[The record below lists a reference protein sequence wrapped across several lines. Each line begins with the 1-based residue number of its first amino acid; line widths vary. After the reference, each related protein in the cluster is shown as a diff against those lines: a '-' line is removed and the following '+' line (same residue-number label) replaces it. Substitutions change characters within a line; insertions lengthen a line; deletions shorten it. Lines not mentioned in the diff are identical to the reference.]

1 MRLTENC
8 LRSWILTRGFFF
20 KFCDQM
26 SDVPP
31 LSWRCL
37 VLQLPFGASQGTL
50 REPGNSSKAIW
61 TVDTEQKLQQNFRRT
76 GSVSL
81 MRSMCRGW
89 KKGFKG
95 FIPQW
100 LGAIAGLMFGSVRK
114 SYIMN
119 LVDGQICS
127 YSYTNLHVSPLLF
140 TLDCALHSREWI
152 RHHKASYSLH
162 FDVFWCVLNILERPN
177 DASHF
182 PWHCSFGRSC

>member
-1 MRLTENC
+1 
-8 LRSWILTRGFFF
+8 
-20 KFCDQM
+20 M

-37 VLQLPFGASQGTL
+37 VLQLPFRASQGTL
-50 REPGNSSKAIW
+50 RQPGNRSKAIW

-89 KKGFKG
+89 KKGLKG

-114 SYIMN
+114 WYIMN

-127 YSYTNLHVSPLLF
+127 YTNLHVPPLLF
-140 TLDCALHSREWI
+140 TLDCALHSCEWI

-162 FDVFWCVLNILERPN
+162 FDAFCMFFLNILERPN

-182 PWHCSFGRSC
+182 PWHCSFGRFC